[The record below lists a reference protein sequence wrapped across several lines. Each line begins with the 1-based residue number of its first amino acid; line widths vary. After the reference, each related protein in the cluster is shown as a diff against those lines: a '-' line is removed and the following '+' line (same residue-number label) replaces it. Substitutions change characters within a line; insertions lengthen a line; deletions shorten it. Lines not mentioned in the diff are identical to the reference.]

1 MHELMPKEPFPR
13 TSGILLHPTSL
24 PSRHGVGDLGEG
36 ALRFLEF
43 LAKSGCGL
51 WQMLPLVPAG
61 PGDSPY
67 STTSSLAGNPVLI
80 DLEMLHRA
88 GLLTADEIT
97 PPSPFSIDV
106 VDYGRVKAWK
116 LPLVE
121 RAADRLLAKPEHGLS
136 AALAH
141 FRDENR
147 WVEDVALYMAL
158 RAVHHGQ
165 PWWQWPQELKDRDKS
180 ALLKARRAHMPLVDR
195 EIAIQLFFDV
205 QWKALKIA
213 AWDRGIRIVGDVPIY
228 VDLDSA
234 DAWANRDQ
242 FLIDAQGAPSHVS
255 GAPPDAFSAIG
266 QKWGNPLYNWP
277 RMKENGHAFFVERMK
292 RALELFDVV
301 RIDHF
306 RGFSRYWSIPK
317 EAPDARGGR
326 WEPGPDRALFD
337 DLERA
342 LGKLPIIAEDLG
354 VIDDQVVALKDGV
367 GLPGMK
373 ILVFAFGEDALHP
386 YLPHHIEENSVVY
399 TGTHDTNT
407 VVGWWK
413 ETSDHVRDHVR
424 RYLGTD
430 GRHIATDL
438 VRAALMS
445 RAHTAIVPFQDVLSL
460 DEGARMNIP
469 GQADG
474 NWAWRVRVD
483 AFNDGLAGHLGDL
496 NRLYDRD
503 ILRRLHDQARRDR
516 AKAAAAAAER
526 T

>member
-1 MHELMPKEPFPR
+1 MHELMPKVPFPR

-24 PSRHGVGDLGEG
+24 PSRHGIGDLGEG

-51 WQMLPLVPAG
+51 WQMLPLVPCG

-67 STTSSLAGNPVLI
+67 STSSSLAGNPMLI
-80 DLEMLHRA
+80 DVDMLARA
-88 GLLTADEIT
+88 GLLQRDEVE
-97 PPSPFSIDV
+97 PSAPFALDV
-106 VDYGRVKAWK
+106 VDYARVKAHK
-116 LPLVE
+116 LPLVV
-121 RAADRLLAKPEHGLS
+121 RAAERLLASPEHALS
-136 AALAH
+136 TALAR

-147 WVEDVALYMAL
+147 WVEDVALFLAL
-158 RAVHHGQ
+158 KSAHGGA
-165 PWWQWPQELKDRDKS
+165 PWWQWPQPLKDRDKS
-180 ALLKARRAHMPLVDR
+180 ALKEARRAHMALVDR

-205 QWKALKIA
+205 QWKALKTA
-213 AWDRGIRIVGDVPIY
+213 AWDRGVRIVGDVPIY

-234 DAWANRDQ
+234 DVWANRDQ
-242 FLIDAQGAPSHVS
+242 FLIDESGAPSFVS

-266 QKWGNPLYNWP
+266 QKWGNPLYDWP
-277 RMKENGHAFFVERMK
+277 KMKADGHAFFVARMR
-292 RALELFDVV
+292 RALDLFDVV

-317 EAPDARGGR
+317 DAVDARGGR

-337 DLERA
+337 DLTRS
-342 LGKLPIIAEDLG
+342 LGELPIIAEDLG
-354 VIDDQVVALKDGV
+354 VIDEHVVALKDGV

-386 YLPHHIEENSVVY
+386 YLPHHVEENSVVY

-413 ETSDHVRDHVR
+413 ETSEHVRDHVR

-430 GRHIATDL
+430 ARHIATDL
-438 VRAALMS
+438 IRAALMS
-445 RAHTAIVPFQDVLSL
+445 RAHTAILPFQDILSL
-460 DEGARMNIP
+460 DEGARMNVP
-469 GQADG
+469 GQAEG
-474 NWAWRVRVD
+474 NWAWRVRAE
-483 AFNDGLAGHLGDL
+483 AFNDGLAGHLGEL

-503 ILRRLHDQARRDR
+503 ILRRIHDQAKRDR
-516 AKAAAAAAER
+516 AIAEAKAREAA
-526 T
+526 